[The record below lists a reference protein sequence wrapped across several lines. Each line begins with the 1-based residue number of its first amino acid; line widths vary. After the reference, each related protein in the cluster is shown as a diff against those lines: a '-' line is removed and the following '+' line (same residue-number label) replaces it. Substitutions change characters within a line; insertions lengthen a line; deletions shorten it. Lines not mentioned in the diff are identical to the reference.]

1 MRSKV
6 FIEGQK
12 RKIKGEK
19 RNMGAEKVVF
29 IKKNPKKPNLRLL
42 EKAQQKYINFDFIS
56 SLTNKNS
63 NNNNK
68 NR

>member
-1 MRSKV
+1 
-6 FIEGQK
+6 
-12 RKIKGEK
+12 
-19 RNMGAEKVVF
+19 MGAKKVVF